1 MVSLKDIA
9 EACGVSTATVS
20 KALNDLPDIS
30 QERKELIR
38 EKAKEMGY
46 LPNLAARALKTNHSY
61 NIGILFADDKNS
73 GLTHPHF
80 SRVLEAVKAEA
91 EHRGYDVTFINH
103 GLGKRKMS
111 YLEHCRYRG
120 VDGVVIACIDFNNLE
135 VSELVEST
143 IPTVTIDHVF
153 NSTAAIVSSNAD
165 GMQQLMEYILS
176 KGHRRIAYIHGK
188 DSAVTRERL
197 VSFYRT
203 LEEHG
208 IEVPDEYVR
217 EGVYNDP
224 KVAAEETK
232 ELLKLKKTPTCILY
246 PDDYAAF
253 GGISAIRE
261 TGMSVPDD
269 ISIAGF
275 DGIPV
280 TEILEPPL
288 TTYSQDTGRIGKRAA
303 AKLIDL
309 IERPRVTNRDIE
321 QITGNIREGR
331 SVKAL

>member
-1 MVSLKDIA
+1 M
-9 EACGVSTATVS
+9 
-20 KALNDLPDIS
+20 
-30 QERKELIR
+30 
-38 EKAKEMGY
+38 
-46 LPNLAARALKTNHSY
+46 
-61 NIGILFADDKNS
+61 
-73 GLTHPHF
+73 
-80 SRVLEAVKAEA
+80 
-91 EHRGYDVTFINH
+91 
-103 GLGKRKMS
+103 
-111 YLEHCRYRG
+111 
-120 VDGVVIACIDFNNLE
+120 
-135 VSELVEST
+135 
-143 IPTVTIDHVF
+143 
-153 NSTAAIVSSNAD
+153 
-165 GMQQLMEYILS
+165 
-176 KGHRRIAYIHGK
+176 
-188 DSAVTRERL
+188 
-197 VSFYRT
+197 
-203 LEEHG
+203 
-208 IEVPDEYVR
+208 
-217 EGVYNDP
+217 YNDP

-288 TTYSQDTGRIGKRAA
+288 TTYSQDTGRIGKCAA

>member
-1 MVSLKDIA
+1 M
-9 EACGVSTATVS
+9 
-20 KALNDLPDIS
+20 
-30 QERKELIR
+30 
-38 EKAKEMGY
+38 
-46 LPNLAARALKTNHSY
+46 
-61 NIGILFADDKNS
+61 
-73 GLTHPHF
+73 
-80 SRVLEAVKAEA
+80 
-91 EHRGYDVTFINH
+91 
-103 GLGKRKMS
+103 
-111 YLEHCRYRG
+111 
-120 VDGVVIACIDFNNLE
+120 
-135 VSELVEST
+135 
-143 IPTVTIDHVF
+143 TIDHVF
-153 NSTAAIVSSNAD
+153 NSTAAIVSNNAD

-176 KGHRRIAYIHGK
+176 KGHRQIAYIHGK

-224 KVAAEETK
+224 KAAAEETK